1 MAVYGWNGKGS
12 TVMFQALQ
20 HATYKSIEYE
30 ESVDEFVKRTRE
42 KLMMTKDGGFWR
54 GNIPQLLLDLL
65 W

>member
-1 MAVYGWNGKGS
+1 
-12 TVMFQALQ
+12 MFQALQ

-65 W
+65 